1 MRPTRHTLK
10 SIVANN
16 RSELPITIKVTKLR
30 SFEKRGV
37 KKSFLANLVVNDNN
51 EYGVFRNN
59 YFLIATGKIFR
70 TPTDSQSLRVFGP
83 LMDKFYLRG
92 FDYVMIIV

>member
-1 MRPTRHTLK
+1 MRSINDIK
-10 SIVANN
+10 SIIANK
-16 RSELPITIKVTKLR
+16 RSELPITIKVAKLK

-37 KKSFLANLVVNDNN
+37 KKSFLANLVVNETN

-59 YFLIATGKIFR
+59 YFLIATGKVFR
-70 TPTDSQSLRVFGP
+70 TPTDSQSLRVFAP

-92 FDYVMIIV
+92 FDYVMIII